1 MFSMEAFP
9 QDSWKIALNKEG
21 IVVYTKD
28 ENGSDFKSFKG
39 IVSINAPKEL
49 IIELL
54 KDGDNYKKWYAYT
67 KSSKLLKKEDGVR
80 FTYVETNFPWPF
92 KNRDMVYSTRID
104 TSDAQ
109 KVKVSLIGLR
119 DYIPEKK
126 GIVRMDKAEG
136 FILLEE
142 INDKTKVTYVFHS
155 NPGRGIPAGLANR
168 SIADLPFKTLFDLR
182 DIAEKQDPLNNQ

>member
-1 MFSMEAFP
+1 MEVFP
-9 QDSWKIALNKEG
+9 QGSWEIALNKEG

-39 IVSINAPKEL
+39 IVSITAPKEL
-49 IIELL
+49 IIKLL

-67 KSSKLLKKEDGVR
+67 KSSKLLKKEDGVQ

-104 TSDAQ
+104 TSDTQ

-182 DIAEKQDPLNNQ
+182 DIAEKHDVLNNQ

>member
-1 MFSMEAFP
+1 MEAFP
-9 QDSWKIALNKEG
+9 QDSWEIALNKEG
-21 IVVYTKD
+21 IEVYTKD

-39 IVSINAPKEL
+39 IVSITAPKEL
-49 IIELL
+49 IIKLL

-67 KSSKLLKKEDGVR
+67 ESSKLLKKEDGVQ

-92 KNRDMVYSTRID
+92 RNRDMVYSTRID
-104 TSDAQ
+104 ASDAQ

-142 INDKTKVTYVFHS
+142 ISNKTKVTYVFHS

-182 DIAEKQDPLNNQ
+182 EIAENHDLLNNQ